1 MPEVGFDPYPE
12 DIAVPRLYPPAL
24 GVGPPTGHVD
34 SPLFTMLPAEV
45 RLHIYAAA
53 FEVSCNQMYLP
64 NVPLRRPQPGQLYL
78 RVFRPTSL
86 APPPPPVCL
95 PPPL

>member
-12 DIAVPRLYPPAL
+12 DIAVPRLYPPTL

-45 RLHIYAAA
+45 RLP
-53 FEVSCNQMYLP
+53 SDDL
-64 NVPLRRPQPGQLYL
+64 LSRPWAKATRLAIHLQIKAP
-78 RVFRPTSL
+78 RENPTRMMWSS
-86 APPPPPVCL
+86 AW
-95 PPPL
+95 